1 MEVMKFR
8 FCFVFVSIP
17 LCSHFLDRCLGHCCI
32 GLCYI
37 IHEFIVV
44 PLCAAGAL
52 SLSLSL
58 PGFAA
63 VVKVDK

>member
-1 MEVMKFR
+1 MFCS
-8 FCFVFVSIP
+8 CFV
-17 LCSHFLDRCLGHCCI
+17 LCRFHSVVIFLDSCLGHCCI
-32 GLCYI
+32 GLRYI